1 MLVWLQENSTEVPP
15 SPASW
20 CSSPPDEMS
29 RGGYPSPVS
38 PLEASFSEHR
48 SPLRTEAKDMASAAS
63 GKYIVPKTLCREQ
76 FMPCHDHEF

>member
-1 MLVWLQENSTEVPP
+1 MRLMLVWLQENSTEVPP

-48 SPLRTEAKDMASAAS
+48 SPLRTAAKDMSSSACGEYQASTDA
-63 GKYIVPKTLCREQ
+63 C
-76 FMPCHDHEF
+76 F